1 MLLELGTMPTPM
13 SALPL
18 RYVPP
23 LFFAASFV
31 LYALHGAVF
40 GFARTERFD
49 KLHVSPL
56 LPRVFLE
63 YGYFLYRA
71 PVRACVALG
80 ITANMLTIA
89 SVLLCGVGAFFVAHG
104 RFTLGGWTLLLAFT
118 CDGMDGVVARA
129 TDTVSKQ
136 GEFID
141 SVADH
146 YSDLLAYLGFAYL
159 GFAYLGFAYYYRDRL
174 PLLLLVVATM
184 LGSSV
189 VSYSHSKGAAMGVD
203 TNVGYMR
210 RFEHTVWLGGGTVLA
225 PIVASFVEPQAARP
239 TLHVLV
245 FVFAVLAM
253 LTHATIWVRARA
265 VFAGL
270 REHGTP

>member
-1 MLLELGTMPTPM
+1 MPM
-13 SALPL
+13 CALPL

-23 LFFAASFV
+23 LLFGASFV

-40 GFARTERFD
+40 GLRRTERFD
-49 KLHVSPL
+49 RLNVSPL

-63 YGYFLYRA
+63 YGYFLYRL

-80 ITANMLTIA
+80 ITADLLTFA
-89 SVLLCGVGAFFVAHG
+89 SVALCGVGAWFVAHG

-129 TDTVSKQ
+129 TQTVSRR

-146 YSDLLAYLGFAYL
+146 YADLLAYLGFA
-159 GFAYLGFAYYYRDRL
+159 FYYRDR
-174 PLLLLVVATM
+174 PPILLLVVATM
-184 LGSSV
+184 VGSSV
-189 VSYSHSKGAAMGVD
+189 VGYARAKGAAIGVD
-203 TNVGYMR
+203 TNAGYMR
-210 RFEHTVWLGGGTVLA
+210 RFERTVWLGCGTVLA
-225 PIVASFVEPQAARP
+225 PIVASFAEPHAARP
-239 TLHVLV
+239 TFHLLV
-245 FVFAVLAM
+245 GVFAILAV
-253 LTHATIWVRARA
+253 LTHVTIWVRASA

-270 REHGTP
+270 RDPGPR